1 MPAPPSDSPP
11 RSGSRIARVKPFTL
25 DDLPRAVR
33 RKRRVPANVWAA
45 VVEALNPATRKPK
58 LAADV
63 EVADFTYRS
72 GRRYTMM
79 KAPRTPPAYI
89 RLTEEDR
96 FIVDLMDGK
105 RTIKDIVV
113 AHFQQYGRFGLSAIT
128 GLIEEMRKAGFLSQ
142 PYVSVEK
149 VIADAKRDRGARWRV
164 AMRKIKAK
172 KRLDMRNPNQATD
185 WLYRHG
191 GRLLYT
197 KPANVI
203 YLIVTI
209 GGLIAA
215 WRLLQSDRFSLFG
228 TSALSVLALYG
239 ISLLAIFIHEAA
251 HALSCRHF
259 GRNVNAAG
267 FMFYLGMPLFFI
279 ETTDTW
285 MADRRGRVWTSW
297 SGPYSGFI
305 LGGACAIV
313 ATIMPTNALSAF
325 LYRFAIFSYY
335 GTLQNLVPFLR
346 LDGYYIMMD
355 LVDTQNLRER
365 SFSFA
370 RYELWDRI
378 RTRTRLTREE
388 WMLTSY
394 SLIAAVFA
402 VLAILISIAFWTR
415 VFSAPVRSGWHAGW
429 GTRLLII
436 GLGVLVL
443 SAPLRALARLAHEG
457 VRRARFVGRLF
468 LRVAQAHWRA
478 DAAAI
483 IRGHPLLSGLDDDA
497 VHQVAQRVTLRRIRI
512 GQPVVT
518 EGEPGHHFYFVRSGR
533 LSVARSDERG
543 NEVEVRALE
552 RGASFGEVALLHVV
566 PRTATVRATEPS
578 EVFSLDKGTFDRLLA
593 GRLDADQI
601 QDTLLSVSELRKLKP
616 FAGLDVTDAAEI
628 VRHGQWMQVGE
639 KQVVVRQGHQADDFY
654 VIAAGRLEVIKDR
667 KHIGWLGP
675 GDYFGEVALL
685 QDSARTATV
694 RAVTPARILKL
705 DRAGFE
711 AVLATAFQ
719 RGSLDSSAELAREWE
734 H

>member
-1 MPAPPSDSPP
+1 M
-11 RSGSRIARVKPFTL
+11 KTFTL

-33 RKRRVPANVWAA
+33 RKRRSPVNAWGEIVS
-45 VVEALNPATRKPK
+45 ALNPAYRKPK

-63 EVADFTYRS
+63 EIADFTYRS
-72 GRRYTMM
+72 GEPYTMM

-96 FIVDLMDGK
+96 FIVDQMDGR

-113 AHFQQYGRFGLSAIT
+113 AHFQKYGRFGLSAIT
-128 GLIEEMRKAGFLSQ
+128 GLIEEMRKAGFLAQ
-142 PYVSVEK
+142 PYVSVPK
-149 VIADAKRDRGARWRV
+149 VIADAKRDTGSPWRV
-164 AMRKIKAK
+164 RMRKIKAK
-172 KRLDMRNPNQATD
+172 KRLDMPKPNEATD

-197 KPANVI
+197 KAANVI
-203 YLIVTI
+203 YLAVTI

-215 WRLLQSDRFSLFG
+215 WRLLHSDRFSLFG
-228 TSALSVLALYG
+228 TSALSILALYG
-239 ISLLAIFIHEAA
+239 ISLLAIFIHESA

-259 GRNVNAAG
+259 GRKVNAAG

-365 SFSFA
+365 SFAFA

-378 RTRTRLTREE
+378 RARVRLTREE

-394 SLIAAVFA
+394 SIVAAVFA

-415 VFSAPVRSGWHAGW
+415 VFRAPVVNGWHAGW

-443 SAPLRALARLAHEG
+443 SAPLRALARLGRELL
-457 VRRARFVGRLF
+457 RRAKFIARLF

-483 IRGHPLLSGLDDDA
+483 ARAHPLLSELDEDA
-497 VHQVAQRVTLRRIRI
+497 VHQIAQRVSLRRIAT
-512 GQPVVT
+512 GQAVVT
-518 EGEPGHHFYFVRSGR
+518 EGEPGHEFFFVRSGKLAVVR
-533 LSVARSDERG
+533 LDEHGKEIEAGR
-543 NEVEVRALE
+543 LE
-552 RGASFGEVALLHVV
+552 RGGSFGEIALLHVS
-566 PRTATVRATEPS
+566 PRTATVRALEPS
-578 EVFSLDKGTFDRLLA
+578 EVFALDKGTFDRLLA
-593 GRLDADQI
+593 GRLDAGQI
-601 QDTLLSVSELRKLKP
+601 QDTLLSVHELRLLKP
-616 FAGLDVTDAAEI
+616 FAGVDVTDAGEIIRHAEW
-628 VRHGQWMQVGE
+628 VVLHE
-639 KQVVVRQGHQADDFY
+639 KQVVVRQGHEADGFY
-654 VIAAGRLEVIKDR
+654 VIGSGQLEVIKDR
-667 KHIGWLGP
+667 KHMGLLGP

-685 QDSARTATV
+685 HDSPRTATV
-694 RAVTPARILKL
+694 RAVTPARVLKL

-711 AVLATAFQ
+711 AVLASSFE
-719 RGSLDSSAELAREWE
+719 RGSLDSSAELVREWE